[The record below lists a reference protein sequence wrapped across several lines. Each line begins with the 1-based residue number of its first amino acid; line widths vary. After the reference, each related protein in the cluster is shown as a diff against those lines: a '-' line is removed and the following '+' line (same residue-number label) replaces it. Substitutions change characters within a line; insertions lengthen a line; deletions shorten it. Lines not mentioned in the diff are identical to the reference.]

1 MLAVAV
7 SDIETLHRKACPCHV
22 GGVCSLSALG
32 APCAVDDDPLSCS
45 AVSGSPVS
53 SSPEFSPESASSA
66 PESGVTRTGSPEAVM
81 RKRVLLRSGMRC
93 TVPPSHEIAKIYI
106 SNLLIKRQ
114 MLRFLMY
121 KFEIRVTGDT
131 LQSFQRDLRR
141 GRLETLL
148 EFFNTYFTGDDDD
161 VANLNLEEW
170 KSLTWTLEDSVDAVR
185 DILRT

>member
-1 MLAVAV
+1 
-7 SDIETLHRKACPCHV
+7 
-22 GGVCSLSALG
+22 
-32 APCAVDDDPLSCS
+32 
-45 AVSGSPVS
+45 
-53 SSPEFSPESASSA
+53 
-66 PESGVTRTGSPEAVM
+66 
-81 RKRVLLRSGMRC
+81 
-93 TVPPSHEIAKIYI
+93 
-106 SNLLIKRQ
+106 
-114 MLRFLMY
+114 MY